1 MRHAAF
7 STILTIKEAKSI
19 DRSLK
24 MNPALSFPPGVGSQT
39 QKPLTKSSTFKNGKP
54 EKFH

>member
-54 EKFH
+54 EKLH

>member
-7 STILTIKEAKSI
+7 STILMIKEAKNI

-24 MNPALSFPPGVGSQT
+24 MNPALSFPPGIGSQT
-39 QKPLTKSSTFKNGKP
+39 QKPLMKSSTFKNGKP
-54 EKFH
+54 EKFY